1 MDASLSRGYAA
12 QLIDRMPNDGDFQN
26 AIARGMYERV
36 FHQFRKVYYT
46 KKPDTIPRKMRR
58 ASEGRMR
65 VRIPHWERQRATVV
79 LDCVTG
85 ARNQPAHSY
94 FSPDRIRWHESALIM
109 HTFFCERKRDTYS
122 MYRISGPSICQHAMA
137 RFLYRNAATPETLRA
152 TCHAAL
158 SRVREAS
165 SLLRQEDKVY
175 DLLLPFADGAIAVH
189 VHGSRESKSD
199 RPLPPSLSIRT
210 YLTEAMLDEEKLERI
225 LDLQDFY
232 LSGSG
237 SDTERYKELLVQ
249 NRRFHDIT
257 KGGSVSP
264 TAPTALSEDEA
275 ASSCA
280 D

>member
-12 QLIDRMPNDGDFQN
+12 QLIDRMPSDRDFQI
-26 AIARGMYERV
+26 AIARGMDEQIFKQ
-36 FHQFRKVYYT
+36 FHKICYT

-65 VRIPHWERQRATVV
+65 IRIPNWERQRATVV
-79 LDCVTG
+79 LDCITG

-94 FSPDRIRWHESALIM
+94 FTPDKIRWHESVLIM
-109 HTFFCERKRDTYS
+109 HTFFCERQRNTYN
-122 MYRISGPSICQHAMA
+122 MYRLSGPSICRHAIA
-137 RFLYRNAATPETLRA
+137 RLLYRNAATPETLRA

-165 SLLRQEDKVY
+165 SLLRQEDNVY

-189 VHGSRESKSD
+189 VHGSRASNSD

-210 YLTEAMLDEEKLERI
+210 YLTEAMLNGEKAERI

-232 LSGSG
+232 LSGAG
-237 SDTERYKELLVQ
+237 SDTERYKELLMQ
-249 NRRFHDIT
+249 NRRFHEIN
-257 KGGSVSP
+257 KGENVPKTSMVQ
-264 TAPTALSEDEA
+264 DEEIP
-275 ASSCA
+275 A
-280 D
+280 DS